1 MNRPAVAT
9 PNIRMPVVE
18 SSYLA
23 PFGFGNGHVQTI
35 YAALFRKVRSIA
47 FDRERIA
54 TPDADFLD
62 LDWHRPQKSRRL
74 VVISHG
80 LESDSRDN
88 GVVAMAKAFGE
99 AGWDALAWN
108 YRGCSGEVNLRPR
121 SYHSGATED
130 LEAIVRHA
138 LATGRYERL
147 ALVGLSLGGNL
158 TLKYL
163 GDLGSRVDPRIC
175 ASVNISAPC
184 DIASSSMR
192 LQSRSNAIYMRR
204 FLRRLSAKVR
214 SKMALFPEEITD
226 KGLNVMRTFEEFD
239 NAYTAPLHGFAD
251 ARDYWKRASSRP
263 VLSRI
268 AVPTL
273 LVNAENDPFLA
284 PECFPRE
291 EALASEAFTLEVPG
305 SGGHL
310 GFVTFRGG
318 GRYWT
323 EQRALDFVLSS
334 GF

>member
-1 MNRPAVAT
+1 
-9 PNIRMPVVE
+9 MPVVE
-18 SSYLA
+18 SSYRA
-23 PFGFGNGHVQTI
+23 PFGFRNGHVQTI
-35 YAALFRKVRSIA
+35 YPALFRKVPAIV
-47 FDRERIA
+47 FERERIA

-62 LDWHRPQKSRRL
+62 LDWHRPQGSRKL
-74 VVISHG
+74 AVISHG
-80 LESDSRDN
+80 LESDSRDT
-88 GVVAMAKAFGE
+88 GVVAIAKAFGE
-99 AGWDALAWN
+99 EGWDALAWN

-130 LEAIVRHA
+130 LEAVVRHA
-138 LATGRYERL
+138 LATGRYDRL

-163 GDLGSRVDPRIC
+163 GDLGPRVDPRIS

-184 DIASSSMR
+184 DIASSSLK

-204 FLRRLSAKVR
+204 FLRRLAAKVR
-214 SKMALFPEEITD
+214 RKMPLFPSEITD
-226 KGLNVMRTFEEFD
+226 KGLGRMRTFEEFD

-273 LVNAENDPFLA
+273 LVNAANDPFLA

-291 EALASEAFTLEVPG
+291 EALASEILTLEVPE

-310 GFVTFRGG
+310 GFVTFHAG
-318 GRYWT
+318 GRYWA
-323 EQRALDFVLSS
+323 EQRALEFVGSFGL
-334 GF
+334 

>member
-1 MNRPAVAT
+1 
-9 PNIRMPVVE
+9 MPVVR
-18 SSYLA
+18 SSYVA

-35 YAALFRKVRSIA
+35 FAALVRKVPAIG
-47 FDRERIA
+47 FERERIA

-62 LDWHRPQKSRRL
+62 LDWHRPRESRKL
-74 VVISHG
+74 AVISHG
-80 LESDSRDN
+80 LESDSRDK
-88 GVVAMAKAFGE
+88 GVVAMVKVFGQ

-108 YRGCSGEVNLRPR
+108 YRGCSGEANLRPR

-130 LEAIVRHA
+130 LEAVVRHA

-163 GDLGSRVDPRIC
+163 GDLGPRADPRIC

-184 DIASSSMR
+184 DSACSSMN

-214 SKMALFPEEITD
+214 IKMALFPEEITD
-226 KGLNVMRTFEEFD
+226 KGLAGMRTFEEFD

-263 VLSRI
+263 VIPRI
-268 AVPTL
+268 TVPTL
-273 LVNAENDPFLA
+273 LVNAADDPFLA
-284 PECFPRE
+284 PECFPLE
-291 EALASEAFTLEVPG
+291 EALASEVFTLEVPA

-310 GFVTFRGG
+310 GFVTFRAG
-318 GRYWT
+318 GRSWV
-323 EQRALDFVLSS
+323 EKRALDFVASA